1 MSKINNFIMD
11 AQEAAPYMEKEYFLK
26 VFGADAIW
34 IYKNING
41 EGFIDI
47 DEELEKYMETE
58 QYREEH
64 DEQERMRADAL
75 YDAEKERRAGFYN
88 NIYV

>member
-1 MSKINNFIMD
+1 MSKISNLVID

-26 VFGADAIW
+26 VFGEDAIW
-34 IYKNING
+34 IFENVNGIN
-41 EGFIDI
+41 
-47 DEELEKYMETE
+47 EEIEEYMKTE

-75 YDAEKERRAGFYN
+75 YDAEKERRAGFFN

>member
-1 MSKINNFIMD
+1 MD